1 MRPSLHELTGATLG
15 LELFLSLVLTGAA
28 GWWLDQKVGTSPTFT
43 FLGAL
48 LGLAAGMRSVF
59 RFATSSAK
67 GAADPGASRG
77 PSAGSDERP
86 R

>member
-1 MRPSLHELTGATLG
+1 MRTTLRELTGLTLG
-15 LELFLSLVLTGAA
+15 LEIFLSLVLTGAA
-28 GWWLDQKVGTSPTFT
+28 GWWLDQKVGTGTTFT

-48 LGLAAGMRSVF
+48 VGIAAGMRSAF

-67 GAADPGASRG
+67 GAADPGAPRN
-77 PSAGSDERP
+77 PPPGSDERP

>member
-1 MRPSLHELTGATLG
+1 MRPPLRELTGATLG

-28 GWWLDQKVGTSPTFT
+28 GWWLDQRVGTNPTFT

-48 LGLAAGMRSVF
+48 LGIAAGMRSVF
-59 RFATSSAK
+59 RFASSSAK
-67 GAADPGASRG
+67 GGPDPGGARG
-77 PSAGSDERP
+77 PKSTAREPP